1 MSNPSAPSAQ
11 STKADKFA
19 VPAIPPFKGA
29 SKAPINYAAA
39 AGSKSKPS
47 PAAVNGKDATA
58 TVIGSTAGTAPA
70 AQAISAIGGA
80 SSASTSASG
89 LARKQSVKVDAVNVA
104 PASAADAKAGA
115 GGEWPPSPPCPGR
128 DDFVR
133 PVRVSHTADQPT
145 MLW

>member
-1 MSNPSAPSAQ
+1 MSNPSSTSAQ
-11 STKADKFA
+11 SSKDKFA

-29 SKAPINYAAA
+29 SSAKPPINYAAA

-47 PAAVNGKDATA
+47 PAVVNGKDATA

-80 SSASTSASG
+80 PAGAG
-89 LARKQSVKVDAVNVA
+89 LARKQSVKVDGVNVA

-115 GGEWPPSPPCPGR
+115 GGE
-128 DDFVR
+128 
-133 PVRVSHTADQPT
+133 
-145 MLW
+145 